1 MTGAPKA
8 WADLEQIL
16 SSAVLATECVTFVAD
31 KIAEDHPLVA
41 ETVSPR
47 TNDTGRSSIADAP
60 SASPG

>member
-1 MTGAPKA
+1 
-8 WADLEQIL
+8 
-16 SSAVLATECVTFVAD
+16 VLATECVTFVAD